1 MKKTGLFFGSFNPI
15 HIGHLII
22 AEYFVENT
30 DLDEV
35 WFVLS
40 PSNPL
45 KKKSTLL
52 NEHQRYY
59 MVSIAVE
66 DDPRFRV
73 CDIELKLPTPS
84 YTCNTL
90 AHLTEKYPH
99 KEFVLL
105 MGEDNWDTIEKW
117 KNYTYILENHY
128 IYIYP
133 RASYKI
139 TLNKQHPHVLFVD
152 APILEISATMIRESI
167 KNRKKIQ
174 YLLPQK
180 VEKYIDE
187 MGVYSGSFFKEK
199 V

>member
-1 MKKTGLFFGSFNPI
+1 MHIGLYFGSFNPI

-35 WFVLS
+35 WFVIS

-45 KKKSTLL
+45 KNKKSLL
-52 NEHQRYY
+52 NERQRYY
-59 MVSIAVE
+59 MVHIAVE
-66 DDPRFRV
+66 DETRFRA
-73 CDIELKLPTPS
+73 CDIELKLPIPS

-90 AHLTEKYPH
+90 VHLTEKYPH

-105 MGEDNWDTIEKW
+105 MGEDNWESIEKW
-117 KNYTYILENHY
+117 KNYTYILENYH
-128 IYIYP
+128 IYVYP
-133 RASYKI
+133 REGYTTK
-139 TLNKQHPHVLFVD
+139 NKQHPHVLFFD
-152 APILEISATMIRESI
+152 APKMEISATMIRESI
-167 KNRKKIQ
+167 KNQKKVK

-187 MGVYSGSFFKEK
+187 MGAYR
-199 V
+199 